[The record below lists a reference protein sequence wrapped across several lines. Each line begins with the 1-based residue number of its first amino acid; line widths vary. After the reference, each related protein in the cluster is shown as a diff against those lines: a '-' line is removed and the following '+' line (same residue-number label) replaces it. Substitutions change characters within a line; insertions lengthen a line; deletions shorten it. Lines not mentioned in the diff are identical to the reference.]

1 MASSS
6 QPLVLSNR
14 CNDSKS
20 PYVRHH
26 ASDPTAWQLWSAD
39 TLELARSTNRLLL
52 VSIGYSACHWCHVM
66 QAESFSDDG
75 VAKLLNTHFIP
86 VKIDREERPDID
98 RQYMDFLQA
107 TTGGGGWPLNV
118 FVTPDLEPI
127 FGGTYWPGPKSER
140 LRPGAGFEDILKKV
154 AEAWQE
160 QEQSIR
166 NSGKKIATQLRD
178 FAAEGS
184 LGGRQ
189 AGDVIGEGEEDSLE
203 LDLLEESYQ
212 HYKPRFDEE
221 YGGFGG
227 APKFPTPTHLGQLLR
242 LGSFGAEVTEVVG
255 DDEVEDAQRMALKT
269 LESMFKGGIKD
280 QIGHGLSRYS
290 VNREWGLPHF
300 EKMLYDNAQLLP
312 LYVDAWRITQKPLFL
327 EAVNDIATYLSSPPM
342 VSELG
347 GIHAS
352 EDADSLISNDSHEKR
367 EGAFYVY
374 TYEELKAVL
383 SSEELETCM
392 PYWGIKQEGNIDRRY
407 DAEGELKGQNTLCL
421 QLEIG
426 ELAGKLSVAGKL
438 VQARIDS
445 ARKKLLD
452 YRDRIRP
459 RPALDDKIV
468 TAWNGLA
475 ISGLAKASTALHST
489 SPEASSTYLTT
500 AINAASCIK
509 THLYDSSVHTLRRV
523 YREGPG
529 DIHGFADDYAFL
541 VAGLVDLY
549 EATFDSNWLAWADEL
564 QQSQIKQFWDPARHA
579 FFTTPEHQADILV
592 RTKDGMDNAEP
603 SVNGVSASNLFRL
616 GSMLND
622 AKYEKLSRQTVAAF
636 EVEIGQHP
644 GLFSGMMSSIV
655 AAKLGCRGLMVVGVG
670 EEAEAAVKKYRE
682 GVFPNT
688 TIIRVGNGAE
698 DGWLKRRNDLL
709 ANTDGDREMVQLCEG
724 GVCKLLDATSIE
736 ALR

>member
-1 MASSS
+1 MATSS
-6 QPLVLSNR
+6 QPVVLENR

-26 ASDPTAWQLWSAD
+26 ASDLTAWQLWSPE
-39 TLELARSTNRLLL
+39 TLELARTTNRLML
-52 VSIGYSACHWCHVM
+52 VSIGYSACHWCHVA
-66 QAESFSDDG
+66 QRESFQHPL
-75 VAKLLNTHFIP
+75 VAKLLNSEFIP

-127 FGGTYWPGPKSER
+127 FGGTYWPGPDSER
-140 LRPGAGFEDILKKV
+140 LRPGAGFGDILKKV

-166 NSGKKIATQLRD
+166 NSGKKIAAQLRD

-189 AGDVIGEGEEDSLE
+189 AGDVIGEAEEDSLE

-212 HYKPRFDEE
+212 HYKTRFDEE

-242 LGSFGAEVTEVVG
+242 LGSFGAEVVEVVG
-255 DDEVEDAQRMALKT
+255 DNEVADAQRMALKT

-312 LYVDAWRITQKPLFL
+312 LYVDAWRMTQKPIFF
-327 EAVNDIATYLSSPPM
+327 EAVKDIATYLSSPPM

-352 EDADSLISNDSHEKR
+352 EDADSLISNESHEKR

-374 TYEELKAVL
+374 TYQELEQILSPEELDAC
-383 SSEELETCM
+383 T
-392 PYWGIKQEGNIDRRY
+392 PYWGIKEEGNIDQRY
-407 DAEGELKGQNTLCL
+407 DAEGELKGRNTLCV
-421 QLEIG
+421 QLEFS
-426 ELAGKLSVAGKL
+426 ELAKNLGVAEKLIKE
-438 VQARIDS
+438 RIDS
-445 ARKKLLD
+445 ARRKLLD
-452 YRDRIRP
+452 YRNRTRP

-475 ISGLAKASTALHST
+475 ISGLAKASTALHSI
-489 SPEASSTYLTT
+489 SPEASATYLNT
-500 AINAASCIK
+500 AINAATCIK
-509 THLYDSSVHTLRRV
+509 THLYDSSNHYLRRI

-529 DIHGFADDYAFL
+529 DIHGFADDYAF
-541 VAGLVDLY
+541 VIAGLLDLY
-549 EATFDSNWLAWADEL
+549 EATFDSNWLDWADYL
-564 QQSQIKQFWDPARHA
+564 QHSQIKQFWDPARHA
-579 FFTTPEHQADILV
+579 FFSTPEHQVDILV

-655 AAKLGCRGLMVVGVG
+655 AAKLGCRGLMVAGVG
-670 EEAEAAVKKYRE
+670 EVAEAAVRKYRE
-682 GVFPNT
+682 GVFPT
-688 TIIRVGNGAE
+688 MTIIRVGNGAE
-698 DGWLKRRNDLL
+698 DGWLKGRNDLL
-709 ANTDGDREMVQLCEG
+709 ADTDGDREMVQLCEG
-724 GVCKLLDATSIE
+724 GI
-736 ALR
+736 